1 MKLNRKGFTLI
12 ELLAVV
18 IILGLVLIIVFPNS
32 IDVFKNA
39 KLKSEEAFLDRL
51 SQSIDSYIELNT
63 DSIIFSEITGK
74 YSKEQNGSSYQVTLK
89 EGKKIEKGITK
100 SITINDVIGDNIITS
115 SDYINPS
122 NKEVSCNPKNVLTN
136 EDEPTQIEV
145 YKDSDFVYCHKVKA
159 SEMPC
164 LTDDYKNKLKEEQ
177 GTDDPYAIDTC
188 IWTEE

>member
-18 IILGLVLIIVFPNS
+18 IVLGLVMTIVFSDS

-63 DSIIFSEITGK
+63 DKITF
-74 YSKEQNGSSYQVTLK
+74 NGSFTGNKSKGESSYEVQ
-89 EGKKIEKGITK
+89 IAKGTETTM
-100 SITINDVIGDNIITS
+100 SDVINDKIITA

-122 NKEVSCNPKNVLTN
+122 NKIACNINA
-136 EDEPTQIEV
+136 EIEV
-145 YKDSDFVYCHKVKA
+145 YRDEDFVYCHKVKKD
-159 SEMPC
+159 SLGC
-164 LTDDYKNKLKEEQ
+164 LTDEYKNSI
-177 GTDDPYAIDTC
+177 GAYAIDTC

>member
-51 SQSIDSYIELNT
+51 SQAIDSYVSLNT
-63 DSIIFSEITGK
+63 DSITFSIYKNNAKKSGYT
-74 YSKEQNGSSYQVTLK
+74 NDVTVY
-89 EGKKIEKGITK
+89 KGT
-100 SITINDVIGDNIITS
+100 ITIENIINDNIITS

-122 NKEVSCNPKNVLTN
+122 NKEVSCNPRN
-136 EDEPTQIEV
+136 EYTEIEV

-177 GTDDPYAIDTC
+177 NTDDPYAIDTC